1 MGVGDR
7 HSKRVAGAGKAKASD
22 SIQRSYVI
30 DDRELDDPFSAWDDD
45 DAGAQKPEP
54 LHHTQTTTTSVAQTR
69 VERRGAVALT
79 PSPKRALAPPPVIAD
94 GSSRRATP
102 LSDALLDPVAMRD
115 IVISRARTLDDPMTT
130 RVLAEI
136 ARGEAMNNRP
146 TYSQRA
152 PAPDDAATIAPA
164 RRAARSPDTI
174 TTESPDQPSR
184 NTRDDISMPR
194 RRTARRAIAR
204 DEPFR
209 KK

>member
-7 HSKRVAGAGKAKASD
+7 HSKRAVGPGKAKATA
-22 SIQRSYVI
+22 SIQRAYVI

-45 DAGAQKPEP
+45 DAGAQKPTP
-54 LHHTQTTTTSVAQTR
+54 FSRTQTTTTSVQQTR
-69 VERRGAVALT
+69 VERRGATALT
-79 PSPKRALAPPPVIAD
+79 PSAKGALVPPPVIAD

-115 IVISRARTLDDPMTT
+115 IVISRARTLDDPLTT

-136 ARGEAMNNRP
+136 ARGEATNNRP
-146 TYSQRA
+146 VPHSH
-152 PAPDDAATIAPA
+152 DDAAASAPA
-164 RRAARSPDTI
+164 RRAARSPDMI
-174 TTESPDQPSR
+174 PTEPSDAFSGD
-184 NTRDDISMPR
+184 TRHDISMPR
-194 RRTARRAIAR
+194 RRTARRAIVR